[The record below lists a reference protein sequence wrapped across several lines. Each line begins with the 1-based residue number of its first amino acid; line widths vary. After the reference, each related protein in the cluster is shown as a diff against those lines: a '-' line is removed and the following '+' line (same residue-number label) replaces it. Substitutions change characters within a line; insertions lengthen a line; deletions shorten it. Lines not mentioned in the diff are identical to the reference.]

1 MRSPSRCTLRGAR
14 VQVFGSLEATLHPR
28 EKWDADYF
36 LKNTLKAEVAYSMVA
51 QIQRQIMWFD
61 NTKVVIE
68 GVTIGVMELLEWASE
83 LSVGQAGFGAQIR
96 FYGRNFKRYFTPSS
110 SPSRRRG
117 WSSLHQ
123 YMVSMIP
130 DFCIGLPQFICD
142 GESESRQLRQWLE
155 TWSTSA
161 SVDVT
166 LCDGRD
172 NTRDSP
178 PGGCRDSQYS
188 QAYIGKDHMDKTN
201 REPIGRDRHM
211 TLVQSMQCM
220 GSCPTGSQGTQTPQ
234 HQQRVPWLR
243 GLQEYPRTHIGQ
255 CKRGTQGYFACREVD
270 QAAKCH
276 LPPATTVS
284 AVQQRYTTY
293 TRSPLPTPV
302 AEYRPLQQQPPQQ
315 PQGGLITPAQHPLL
329 PPTLVQGSNNTRVVC
344 SSRSSRCSIDGE
356 VLLRHLDMHGEQVQC
371 MLIRMF
377 RVKGVGHN
385 GMAESLPPQLMRE
398 CRMPSYH
405 RFAFYP
411 LSSGSNFI

>member
-1 MRSPSRCTLRGAR
+1 MRSPTRYTLRGAR

-284 AVQQRYTTY
+284 AVQQRNTTY

-302 AEYRPLQQQPPQQ
+302 AEYRPLQQQPPTVATGRINYTSIAPATASNSSPGQQ
-315 PQGGLITPAQHPLL
+315 QHKGGLQQQVQQVQHRRRSVVAALGHARRAGAVHANQNVQGQGGRPQWHGRVFATTADERVQDAQLS
-329 PPTLVQGSNNTRVVC
+329 QVC
-344 SSRSSRCSIDGE
+344 FLSA
-356 VLLRHLDMHGEQVQC
+356 Q
-371 MLIRMF
+371 F
-377 RVKGVGHN
+377 RK
-385 GMAESLPPQLMRE
+385 
-398 CRMPSYH
+398 
-405 RFAFYP
+405 
-411 LSSGSNFI
+411 